1 MIDVVALGELLIDFA
16 AKSTDSAGYPTMA
29 ANPGGAPGN
38 FLAAL
43 NAYGRKTAFLGKVGN
58 DAFGN
63 LLLGTLNAAGIET
76 KGILVDDSVF
86 TTLAFVT
93 FDESGDRSFSF
104 ARKPGADTQLRWE
117 EVDKSLI
124 DEAKVFHFGT
134 LSLTDEP
141 VRTATQKAVAYAK
154 AQGKLISCDPN
165 LRLPLWPDAD
175 AAKEQ
180 MLWSL
185 RQADVVK
192 ISDNEVEF
200 LWNCTPEEGADKLL
214 TEFGVSLAM
223 VTLGPDGCLL
233 KTRTAAFR
241 AVCPKV
247 HPVDTTGAG
256 DIFGGS
262 AMARLLELDKPV
274 IIHDREAHGACLDA
288 VCRHEGVRGVFHGFS
303 GSAEMAKELVRREF
317 FIAFGGALTY
327 RGADRLRAVAASVPP
342 DRLLLETDCPYMP
355 PVPLRGTVNR
365 SDNILHIARVLAPL
379 HGMTPEEL
387 ADITNRNAV
396 RLFGLDAILPNLC

>member
-16 AKSTDSAGYPTMA
+16 AKSTDAAGYPTMA

-43 NAYGRKTAFLGKVGN
+43 NAYGRKTAFLGKVG
-58 DAFGN
+58 DDTFGH
-63 LLLGTLNAAGIET
+63 LLLGTLSRAGIET
-76 KGILVDDSVF
+76 KGILVDDHFF

-93 FDESGDRSFSF
+93 FDETGDRSFAF
-104 ARKPGADTQLRWE
+104 ARKPGADTQLCWE
-117 EVDKSLI
+117 EIDKSLI
-124 DEAKVFHFGT
+124 DEAGVFHFGT

-141 VRTATQKAVAYAK
+141 ARTATQKAVAYAK
-154 AQGKLISCDPN
+154 EKGKLISCDPN
-165 LRLPLWPDAD
+165 LRLPLWKSEE

-200 LWNCTPEEGADKLL
+200 LWGCTPEEGAQKLL
-214 TEFGVSLAM
+214 KEFGVSLAM

-233 KTRTAAFR
+233 KTKSASFR
-241 AVCPKV
+241 AMCPKV

-262 AMARLLELDKPV
+262 AMARLLELDKPMAQLTEEDLCD
-274 IIHDREAHGACLDA
+274 IGSFAAAAASLSTEHPGGIPSIQDRE
-288 VCRHEGVRGVFHGFS
+288 
-303 GSAEMAKELVRREF
+303 
-317 FIAFGGALTY
+317 
-327 RGADRLRAVAASVPP
+327 
-342 DRLLLETDCPYMP
+342 
-355 PVPLRGTVNR
+355 TV
-365 SDNILHIARVLAPL
+365 LK
-379 HGMTPEEL
+379 
-387 ADITNRNAV
+387 
-396 RLFGLDAILPNLC
+396 AI